1 MNLDRREFVTGALA
15 GAGLLA
21 TGGLEALAQPAA
33 PPSTDPFQMR
43 KLGKTGVKVSLIGL
57 GTGMSGFNRQ
67 SNHTRMGRE
76 KFNRLVQHAYERG
89 VRLFDCADIY
99 GTHSYLAEALQGVPR
114 KSYAIATKI
123 WYHQGGIPEV
133 DRPEPHVFV
142 ERFLKELKTD
152 TIDVL
157 QLHCMQS
164 PEWQEPMARHMEG
177 LEELKRQKVIRAH
190 GISIHNLGAMR
201 TAVSTAWVDACHV
214 RINAYGDS
222 MDDRDPE
229 KVVPVIRDLHKA
241 GKGVIGMKLAGEGR
255 YRNAPEK
262 RLASVRYALAT
273 GAVDTMVVGCETPEE
288 IDDFA
293 ALTRQALEA
302 MKA

>member
-21 TGGLEALAQPAA
+21 TGGLETLAQ
-33 PPSTDPFQMR
+33 PSTDPFQMR
-43 KLGKTGVKVSLIGL
+43 KLGKTGIKVSLIGL

-67 SNHTRMGRE
+67 SNHTRMGQA
-76 KFNRLVQHAYERG
+76 KFTKLVQHAYDRG

-99 GTHSYLAEALQGVPR
+99 GTHGYLAEALQGVPR
-114 KSYAIATKI
+114 KSYAISTKI
-123 WYHQGGIPEV
+123 WYHQGGIPET
-133 DRPEPHVFV
+133 DRPQPKVFV
-142 ERFLKELKTD
+142 ERFLKELKTEY
-152 TIDVL
+152 IDLVL
-157 QLHCMQS
+157 LHCMQTGD
-164 PEWQEPMARHMEG
+164 WQSRMQQQMEG
-177 LEELKRQKVIRAH
+177 LELLKQQKVIRAH
-190 GISIHNLGAMR
+190 GISIHNLDAMR
-201 TAVSTAWVDACHV
+201 AAVDAKWVDSCHV

-229 KVVPVIRDLHKA
+229 KVVPVIKDLARA

-273 GAVDTMVVGCETPEE
+273 GAVTSMVIGCETPEE
-288 IDDFA
+288 VDDFA
-293 ALTRQALEA
+293 AITRQALQG
-302 MKA
+302 

>member
-1 MNLDRREFVTGALA
+1 MNLDRREFVAGALA

-21 TGGLEALAQPAA
+21 AGCLEAQAQPPAR
-33 PPSTDPFQMR
+33 PSIDPFQMR
-43 KLGKTGVKVSLIGL
+43 KLGKTGIKVSLIGL

-76 KFNRLVQHAYERG
+76 KFNKLVQHAYERG

-99 GTHSYLAEALQGVPR
+99 GTHTYLAEALQGVPR
-114 KSYAIATKI
+114 KSYAISTKI
-123 WYHQGGIPEV
+123 WYHQGGIPEP
-133 DRPEPHVFV
+133 DRPEPRVFV

-152 TIDVL
+152 TIDLVL
-157 QLHCMQS
+157 LHCMQS
-164 PEWQEPMARHMEG
+164 GDWQSQMERHMEG

-190 GISIHNLGAMR
+190 GISIHNLDAMR
-201 TAVSTAWVDACHV
+201 AAVGSKWVDSCHV
-214 RINAYGDS
+214 RINAFGDS

-229 KVVPVIRDLHKA
+229 KVVPVIKDLARA

-273 GAVDTMVVGCETPEE
+273 GAVDAMVVGCETPDE

-293 ALTRQALEA
+293 ALTHQALEGL
-302 MKA
+302 KA